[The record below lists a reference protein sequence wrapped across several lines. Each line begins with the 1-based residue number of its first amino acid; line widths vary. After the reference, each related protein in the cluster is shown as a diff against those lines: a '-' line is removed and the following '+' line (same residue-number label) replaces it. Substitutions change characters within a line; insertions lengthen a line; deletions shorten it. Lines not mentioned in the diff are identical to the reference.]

1 MEFGDGIFH
10 GGDASSSS
18 TIYFST
24 PFHGAWFVTGC
35 GKGIEMAELEL
46 QSICKA
52 FQHPVLD
59 RLSLKVPQGEFFVIV
74 GPSGIGKTTLLRC
87 IAGLENLDGGR
98 ILFDGQDVTNVPP
111 YQRGAAM
118 TFESYALYPHKTVFE
133 NIASPLIAAKKEAAE
148 IRRQVEEVTKL
159 LQISHLLERK
169 PHEISG
175 GQKQR
180 TALGRTL
187 VAKPKVFL
195 LDEPISHLDAKIR
208 AELRIQFHTL
218 QELREVATVYVT
230 HDYAEALSLGDRL
243 GVMGDGGL
251 VQIGTGRE
259 IFDQPNSL
267 FVAQHLGQP
276 TINVVEGQL
285 QKNDESLV
293 FQADEMIL
301 PISKEAAG
309 KLKNDSGRKV
319 KIGLRPQFIHCLSE
333 WENENETPVF
343 RFQAEV
349 ELNEALGS
357 YGVLLVK
364 SMGKSLTVLTSPEIH
379 YSPGQK
385 VELALEINRSLYF
398 DSQNGMNLEID
409 SSGIEVNG

>member
-1 MEFGDGIFH
+1 
-10 GGDASSSS
+10 
-18 TIYFST
+18 
-24 PFHGAWFVTGC
+24 
-35 GKGIEMAELEL
+35 MAELEL

-87 IAGLENLDGGR
+87 IAGLENLDGGK

-133 NIASPLIAAKKEAAE
+133 NIASPLVAAKTEVTE
-148 IRRQVEEVTKL
+148 IRRRVKDVTKL
-159 LQISHLLERK
+159 LQIPHLLERK

-218 QELREVATVYVT
+218 KELREVATVYVT
-230 HDYAEALSLGDRL
+230 HDYAEALSLGDRI

-259 IFDQPNSL
+259 VFDQPNSL

-276 TINVVEGQL
+276 TINVLEGQL
-285 QKNDESLV
+285 QKDNEDLV
-293 FQADEMIL
+293 FKSDEMQL
-301 PISKEAAG
+301 FVSRELAN
-309 KLKNDSGRKV
+309 KLKNDSGREV

-333 WENENETPVF
+333 WENDKDLPVF
-343 RFQAEV
+343 SFQAEV

-364 SMGKSLTVLTSPEIH
+364 AMGKSLTVITSPEIH

-385 VELALEINRSLYF
+385 VELSIETNRSLYF
-398 DSQNGMNLEID
+398 DAQNGMNLGTD
-409 SSGIEVNG
+409 LTRIEADG

>member
-1 MEFGDGIFH
+1 
-10 GGDASSSS
+10 
-18 TIYFST
+18 
-24 PFHGAWFVTGC
+24 
-35 GKGIEMAELEL
+35 MAELEL

-87 IAGLENLDGGR
+87 IAGLENLDGGK

-133 NIASPLIAAKKEAAE
+133 NIASPLVAAKTEVTE
-148 IRRQVEEVTKL
+148 IRRRVQDVTKL
-159 LQISHLLERK
+159 LQIPHLLERK

-187 VAKPKVFL
+187 VAKPKVYL

-218 QELREVATVYVT
+218 KELREVATVYVT
-230 HDYAEALSLGDRL
+230 HDYAEALSLGDRI

-259 IFDQPNSL
+259 VFDQPNSL

-276 TINVVEGQL
+276 TINVLEGQL
-285 QKNDESLV
+285 QKDNEDLV
-293 FQADEMIL
+293 FKSDEMQL
-301 PISKEAAG
+301 PVSRELAN
-309 KLKNDSGRKV
+309 KLKNDSGREV

-333 WENENETPVF
+333 WENDKDLPVF
-343 RFQAEV
+343 SFQAEV

-364 SMGKSLTVLTSPEIH
+364 AMGKSLTVITSPEIH
-379 YSPGQK
+379 YPPGQK
-385 VELALEINRSLYF
+385 VELSIETNRSLYF
-398 DSQNGMNLEID
+398 DAQNGMNLGTD
-409 SSGIEVNG
+409 LTRMEVDG

>member
-1 MEFGDGIFH
+1 
-10 GGDASSSS
+10 
-18 TIYFST
+18 
-24 PFHGAWFVTGC
+24 
-35 GKGIEMAELEL
+35 MAELEL

-87 IAGLENLDGGR
+87 IAGLENLDGGK

-133 NIASPLIAAKKEAAE
+133 NIASPLVAAKIEVTE
-148 IRRQVEEVTKL
+148 IRRRVQDVTRL
-159 LQISHLLERK
+159 LQIPHLLERK

-218 QELREVATVYVT
+218 KELREVATVYVT
-230 HDYAEALSLGDRL
+230 HDYAEALSLGDRI

-259 IFDQPNSL
+259 VFDQPNSL

-276 TINVVEGQL
+276 TINVLEGQL
-285 QKNDESLV
+285 QKDNEDLV
-293 FQADEMIL
+293 FKSDEMQL
-301 PISKEAAG
+301 PVSRELAN
-309 KLKNDSGRKV
+309 KLKNDSGREV

-333 WENENETPVF
+333 WENDKDLPVF
-343 RFQAEV
+343 SFQAEV

-364 SMGKSLTVLTSPEIH
+364 AMGKSLTVITSPEIH

-385 VELALEINRSLYF
+385 VELSIETNRSLYF
-398 DSQNGMNLEID
+398 DAQNGMNLGADLTRMEAD
-409 SSGIEVNG
+409 G

>member
-1 MEFGDGIFH
+1 
-10 GGDASSSS
+10 
-18 TIYFST
+18 
-24 PFHGAWFVTGC
+24 
-35 GKGIEMAELEL
+35 MAELEL

-87 IAGLENLDGGR
+87 IAGLENLDGGK

-133 NIASPLIAAKKEAAE
+133 NIASPLVAAKTEVTE
-148 IRRQVEEVTKL
+148 ILRRVKDVTKL
-159 LQISHLLERK
+159 LQIPHLLERK

-187 VAKPKVFL
+187 VAKPKVYL

-218 QELREVATVYVT
+218 KELREVATVYVT
-230 HDYAEALSLGDRL
+230 HDYAEALSLGDRI

-259 IFDQPNSL
+259 VFDQPNSL

-276 TINVVEGQL
+276 TINVLEGQL
-285 QKNDESLV
+285 QKDNEDLV
-293 FQADEMIL
+293 FKSDEMQL
-301 PISKEAAG
+301 PVSRKLAN
-309 KLKNDSGRKV
+309 KLKNDSGREV

-333 WENENETPVF
+333 WENDKDLPVF
-343 RFQAEV
+343 SFQAEV

-364 SMGKSLTVLTSPEIH
+364 AMGKSLTVITSPEIH

-385 VELALEINRSLYF
+385 VELSIETNRSLYF
-398 DSQNGMNLEID
+398 DAQNGMNLGTDLTRMEAD
-409 SSGIEVNG
+409 G

>member
-1 MEFGDGIFH
+1 
-10 GGDASSSS
+10 
-18 TIYFST
+18 
-24 PFHGAWFVTGC
+24 
-35 GKGIEMAELEL
+35 MAELEL

-87 IAGLENLDGGR
+87 IAGLENLDGGK

-133 NIASPLIAAKKEAAE
+133 NIASPLVASKIEVTE
-148 IRRQVEEVTKL
+148 IRRRVKDVTKL
-159 LQISHLLERK
+159 LQIPHLLERK

-218 QELREVATVYVT
+218 KELREVATVYVT
-230 HDYAEALSLGDRL
+230 HDYAEALSLGDRI

-259 IFDQPNSL
+259 VFDQPNSL

-276 TINVVEGQL
+276 TINVLEGQL
-285 QKNDESLV
+285 QKDNEDLV
-293 FQADEMIL
+293 FKSDEMQL
-301 PISKEAAG
+301 PVSRELAN
-309 KLKNDSGRKV
+309 KLKNDSGREV

-333 WENENETPVF
+333 WENDKDLPVF
-343 RFQAEV
+343 SFQAEV

-364 SMGKSLTVLTSPEIH
+364 AMGKTLTVITSPEIH

-385 VELALEINRSLYF
+385 VELSIETNRSLYF
-398 DSQNGMNLEID
+398 DAQNGMNLGTD
-409 SSGIEVNG
+409 STRMEADG

>member
-1 MEFGDGIFH
+1 
-10 GGDASSSS
+10 
-18 TIYFST
+18 
-24 PFHGAWFVTGC
+24 
-35 GKGIEMAELEL
+35 MAELEL

-87 IAGLENLDGGR
+87 IAGLENLDGGK

-133 NIASPLIAAKKEAAE
+133 NIASPLVAAKTEVTE
-148 IRRQVEEVTKL
+148 IRRRVQDVTKL
-159 LQISHLLERK
+159 LQIPHLLERK

-187 VAKPKVFL
+187 VAKPKVYL

-218 QELREVATVYVT
+218 KELREVATVYVT
-230 HDYAEALSLGDRL
+230 HDYAEALSLGDRI

-259 IFDQPNSL
+259 VFDQPNSL

-276 TINVVEGQL
+276 TINVLDGQL
-285 QKNDESLV
+285 QKDNEDLV
-293 FQADEMIL
+293 FKSDEMQL
-301 PISKEAAG
+301 PVSRELAN
-309 KLKNDSGRKV
+309 KLKNDSGREV

-333 WENENETPVF
+333 WENDKDLPVF
-343 RFQAEV
+343 SFQAEV

-364 SMGKSLTVLTSPEIH
+364 AMGKSLTVITSPEIH

-385 VELALEINRSLYF
+385 VELSIETNRSLYF
-398 DSQNGMNLEID
+398 DAQNGMNLGTDLTRMEAD
-409 SSGIEVNG
+409 G

>member
-1 MEFGDGIFH
+1 
-10 GGDASSSS
+10 
-18 TIYFST
+18 
-24 PFHGAWFVTGC
+24 
-35 GKGIEMAELEL
+35 
-46 QSICKA
+46 
-52 FQHPVLD
+52 
-59 RLSLKVPQGEFFVIV
+59 
-74 GPSGIGKTTLLRC
+74 
-87 IAGLENLDGGR
+87 
-98 ILFDGQDVTNVPP
+98 
-111 YQRGAAM
+111 M

-133 NIASPLIAAKKEAAE
+133 NIASPLVAAKTEVTE
-148 IRRQVEEVTKL
+148 IRKRVEEVTRL
-159 LQISHLLERK
+159 LQIPHLLERK

-230 HDYAEALSLGDRL
+230 HDYAEALSLGDRI

-251 VQIGTGRE
+251 VQVGTGRE

-276 TINVVEGQL
+276 TINVLEGQL
-285 QKNDESLV
+285 HKNNEDLV
-293 FQADEMIL
+293 FKSDEMQL
-301 PISKEAAG
+301 PISMEVAVKVG
-309 KLKNDSGRKV
+309 NDSGRKV
-319 KIGLRPQFIHCLSE
+319 KIGLRPQIIHCLSE
-333 WENENETPVF
+333 WENDNDLPVF
-343 RFQAEV
+343 CFQAEV

-364 SMGKSLTVLTSPEIH
+364 AMGKTLTVLTSPENH
-379 YSPGQK
+379 YSSGQL
-385 VELALEINRSLYF
+385 VELALETNRILYF
-398 DSQNGMNLEID
+398 DAQNGMNLDLD
-409 SSGIEVNG
+409 SSRIEVC